1 MNKKSP
7 TAWLFMSFHDFFCAC
22 YRHGGYV
29 IIAAS
34 REKRYPPLDFKQITL
49 SDVGA
54 LRPYLRAQ
62 YRSCDYSVLGVF
74 MWADRF
80 GYEYKTED
88 GVLFMRERSR
98 HGGEYDYLLPT
109 GEGSL
114 CDRVRALREAVG
126 AGLTMSLVPEDALG
140 ELRQEFSFTAVEEP
154 DIADYMYKAED
165 LAYLAGKK
173 YSKKRNLIHQF
184 EKLYPDYT
192 LEPITNENARRIA
205 ECCAHDWSDAGLSE
219 LAIYENDHTR
229 EVLEDFAAYG
239 CTGYALHVGGE
250 IAAFCIGEVMGDTL
264 IVHIEKGKREYK
276 GAFQMINCLFAKTEL
291 ERCGIQYINRED
303 DVGDEGLRRAKQS
316 YFPEY
321 MLKKFRL
328 EFE

>member
-74 MWADRF
+74 MWTDRF

-192 LEPITNENARRIA
+192 LEPITNENAHRIA

-264 IVHIEKGKREYK
+264 IVHIEKGKRKYK

>member
-1 MNKKSP
+1 
-7 TAWLFMSFHDFFCAC
+7 MSFHDFFCAC

-80 GYEYKTED
+80 GYEYKIED

-98 HGGEYDYLLPT
+98 HGGEYDYLLPL

-114 CDRVRALREAVG
+114 CDRVRALRETVG
-126 AGLTMSLVPEDALG
+126 GRLTMSLVPQDALG
-140 ELRQEFSFTAVEEP
+140 ELRQEFKFTAVEEP

-192 LEPITNENARRIA
+192 LEAITAENAHRIA

-219 LAIYENDHTR
+219 LAMYENDHTR

-239 CTGYALHVGGE
+239 CTGYALLTD
-250 IAAFCIGEVMGDTL
+250 GEVAGVTASAKGDGRTRRSFTS
-264 IVHIEKGKREYK
+264 KRASAQYK
-276 GAFQMINCLFAKTEL
+276 GAFQMINCLFAKTAARKARDTRRKRRGRRSATRGSRQAVAIALPRVHAEKIQARIL
-291 ERCGIQYINRED
+291 E
-303 DVGDEGLRRAKQS
+303 
-316 YFPEY
+316 
-321 MLKKFRL
+321 
-328 EFE
+328 

>member
-1 MNKKSP
+1 
-7 TAWLFMSFHDFFCAC
+7 MSFHDFFCAC

-109 GEGSL
+109 GKGSL

-140 ELRQEFSFTAVEEP
+140 ELRQEFKFTAAEEP

-192 LEPITNENARRIA
+192 LEPITNENAHRIA

-219 LAIYENDHTR
+219 LAMYENDHTR

>member
-1 MNKKSP
+1 
-7 TAWLFMSFHDFFCAC
+7 MSFHDFFCAC

-114 CDRVRALREAVG
+114 CDRVRALRETVG

-184 EKLYPDYT
+184 EKLSPDST
-192 LEPITNENARRIA
+192 LEPITNENSHRIA
-205 ECCAHDWSDAGLSE
+205 ECCAHDWSDTGLSE
-219 LAIYENDHTR
+219 LAMYENDHTR

>member
-1 MNKKSP
+1 
-7 TAWLFMSFHDFFCAC
+7 MSFHDFFCAC

-34 REKRYPPLDFKQITL
+34 HEKRYPPLDFKQITL

-98 HGGEYDYLLPT
+98 HGGEYDYLLPP

-192 LEPITNENARRIA
+192 LEPITNENAHRIA

>member
-1 MNKKSP
+1 
-7 TAWLFMSFHDFFCAC
+7 MSFHDFFCAC

-98 HGGEYDYLLPT
+98 PGGEYDYLLPT

-114 CDRVRALREAVG
+114 CDRVRALRETVG

-192 LEPITNENARRIA
+192 LEPITNENAHRIA

-291 ERCGIQYINRED
+291 EKCGIQYINRED

>member
-1 MNKKSP
+1 
-7 TAWLFMSFHDFFCAC
+7 MSFHDFFCAC

-34 REKRYPPLDFKQITL
+34 HEKRYPPLDFKQITL

-192 LEPITNENARRIA
+192 LEPITNENAHRIA

-250 IAAFCIGEVMGDTL
+250 IAAFCIGEVMSDTL

>member
-1 MNKKSP
+1 
-7 TAWLFMSFHDFFCAC
+7 MSFHDFFCAC

-54 LRPYLRAQ
+54 LRPYVRAQ

-114 CDRVRALREAVG
+114 CDRVRALRETVG

-192 LEPITNENARRIA
+192 LEPITNENAHRIA
-205 ECCAHDWSDAGLSE
+205 ECCAHDWSDTGLSE

-239 CTGYALHVGGE
+239 CAGYALHVGGE

>member
-22 YRHGGYV
+22 YRHGRYV

-34 REKRYPPLDFKQITL
+34 CEKRYPPLDFKQITL

-88 GVLFMRERSR
+88 RVLFMRERSR

-140 ELRQEFSFTAVEEP
+140 ELRQEFSFTAAEEP

-192 LEPITNENARRIA
+192 LEPITNENAHRIA

>member
-1 MNKKSP
+1 
-7 TAWLFMSFHDFFCAC
+7 MSFHDFFCAC

-80 GYEYKTED
+80 VYEYKTED

-192 LEPITNENARRIA
+192 LEPITNENAHRIA

>member
-1 MNKKSP
+1 
-7 TAWLFMSFHDFFCAC
+7 MSFHDFFCAC

-34 REKRYPPLDFKQITL
+34 HEKRYPPLDFKQITL

-88 GVLFMRERSR
+88 RVLFMRERSR

-192 LEPITNENARRIA
+192 LEPITNENAHRIA
-205 ECCAHDWSDAGLSE
+205 ECCAHDWSDTGLSE

>member
-1 MNKKSP
+1 
-7 TAWLFMSFHDFFCAC
+7 MSFHDFFCAC

-49 SDVGA
+49 SDVGT

-80 GYEYKTED
+80 GYEYKIED

-98 HGGEYDYLLPT
+98 HGGEYDYLLPL

-114 CDRVRALREAVG
+114 CDRVRALRETVG
-126 AGLTMSLVPEDALG
+126 GRLTMSLVPEDALD
-140 ELRQEFSFTAVEEP
+140 ELRKEFDFTAAEEP

-192 LEPITNENARRIA
+192 LEAITAENAHRIA

-219 LAIYENDHTR
+219 LAMYENDHTR

>member
-1 MNKKSP
+1 
-7 TAWLFMSFHDFFCAC
+7 MSFHDFFCAC
-22 YRHGGYV
+22 YRHEGYV

-34 REKRYPPLDFKQITL
+34 HEKRYPPLDFKQITL

-88 GVLFMRERSR
+88 RVLFMRERSR

-114 CDRVRALREAVG
+114 CDRVRALRETVG
-126 AGLTMSLVPEDALG
+126 AELTMSLVPEDALG

-154 DIADYMYKAED
+154 DIADYIYKAED

-192 LEPITNENARRIA
+192 LEPITNENAHRIA

-291 ERCGIQYINRED
+291 ERCGIRYINRED

>member
-1 MNKKSP
+1 
-7 TAWLFMSFHDFFCAC
+7 MSFHDFFCAC

-34 REKRYPPLDFKQITL
+34 HEKRYPPLDFKQITL

-88 GVLFMRERSR
+88 RVLFMRERSR
-98 HGGEYDYLLPT
+98 HGGEYDYLLPL

-192 LEPITNENARRIA
+192 LEPITNENAHRIA

>member
-1 MNKKSP
+1 
-7 TAWLFMSFHDFFCAC
+7 MSFHDFFCAC

-34 REKRYPPLDFKQITL
+34 HEKRYPPLDFKQITL

-184 EKLYPDYT
+184 EKLYPDYA
-192 LEPITNENARRIA
+192 LEPITNENAHRIA

>member
-1 MNKKSP
+1 
-7 TAWLFMSFHDFFCAC
+7 MSFHDFFCAC

-98 HGGEYDYLLPT
+98 HGGEYDYLLPP

-154 DIADYMYKAED
+154 DIADYIYKAED

-192 LEPITNENARRIA
+192 LEPITNENAHRIA
-205 ECCAHDWSDAGLSE
+205 ECCAHDWSDTGLSE

-291 ERCGIQYINRED
+291 EKCGIQYINRED

>member
-1 MNKKSP
+1 
-7 TAWLFMSFHDFFCAC
+7 MSFHDFFCAC

-140 ELRQEFSFTAVEEP
+140 ELRQEFSFTAAEEP

-192 LEPITNENARRIA
+192 LEPITNENSHRIA
-205 ECCAHDWSDAGLSE
+205 ECCAHDWSDTGLSE

-316 YFPEY
+316 YFPVY

>member
-1 MNKKSP
+1 
-7 TAWLFMSFHDFFCAC
+7 MSFHDFFCAC

-114 CDRVRALREAVG
+114 CDRVRALRETVG

-140 ELRQEFSFTAVEEP
+140 GLRQEFSFTAAEEP
-154 DIADYMYKAED
+154 DIADYMYKAEN

-192 LEPITNENARRIA
+192 LEPITNENAHRIA

-291 ERCGIQYINRED
+291 ERCGIRYINRED

>member
-1 MNKKSP
+1 
-7 TAWLFMSFHDFFCAC
+7 MSFHDFFCAC

-34 REKRYPPLDFKQITL
+34 CEKRYPPLDFKQITL

-88 GVLFMRERSR
+88 RVLFMRERSR

-140 ELRQEFSFTAVEEP
+140 ELRQEFSFTAAEEP

-192 LEPITNENARRIA
+192 LEPITNENAHRIA

-291 ERCGIQYINRED
+291 EKCGIRYVNRED